1 MEYREQREK
10 TERSRMRETEMKTER
25 ERNEGDQR
33 HVEFTNTLLGCTV
46 IKAKSPWRE
55 RRL

>member
-25 ERNEGDQR
+25 ERETRG
-33 HVEFTNTLLGCTV
+33 TKGMWSSPTLCL
-46 IKAKSPWRE
+46 AA
-55 RRL
+55 L

>member
-1 MEYREQREK
+1 M
-10 TERSRMRETEMKTER
+10 MMKTER

-33 HVEFTNTLLGCTV
+33 HVEFTITLLGCTV